1 MSARCPGQF
10 VTAVLLAAA
19 LTGGA
24 GCAREP
30 SAEPVPLSRST
41 PTASTGSSLTEFT
54 PAPGSAVDQAAV
66 AQVFVEYRKALLAKD
81 GKTAASLMSSGTVA
95 YYAKLKKL
103 ALTATEKQLR
113 AQPLGRQL
121 SVLVLRATLPAKA
134 VRSASATQLVVL
146 AVDRGLISEA
156 VVRTLSVGTVKVVGD
171 VATATMQKNGAD
183 GPLDMVFNRE
193 SGRWRLNLLP
203 LLESTET
210 ALRQAASQEGL
221 SPARF
226 VDSTLERQI
235 GPDRAAE
242 AWRPIG

>member
-1 MSARCPGQF
+1 

-41 PTASTGSSLTEFT
+41 PTASPIEFT

-66 AQVFVEYRKALLAKD
+66 AQVFVDYRKALLAKD

-113 AQPLGRQL
+113 AQPLGHQL

-146 AVDRGLISEA
+146 AVDSGLISEA
-156 VVRTLSVGTVKVVGD
+156 VVRTLSVGTVKVAGD

-210 ALRQAASQEGL
+210 ALRQAASQESL